1 MGIKVMTTPKI
12 QLPTPKVVTLAAA
25 LLITC
30 VTSTLAHHSLAAGF
44 DVNKVLTLSG
54 AITEMKWTNPHSWLS
69 IEVKNES
76 GEVEKWAIEFGS
88 TNALLRN
95 GWRRDDLSVGVI
107 VTVTGYVAR
116 DGSKQISA
124 TGVKLPDGRTLFAGQ
139 APAVGN

>member
-1 MGIKVMTTPKI
+1 MGCRS
-12 QLPTPKVVTLAAA
+12 LALALAAVVLSA
-25 LLITC
+25 TTT
-30 VTSTLAHHSLAAGF
+30 VAHHSLAAGF
-44 DVNKVLTLSG
+44 DVNKMLTLSG

-69 IEVKNES
+69 IDVKNDA
-76 GEVEKWAIEFGS
+76 GEVEKWAVEFGS

-95 GWRRDDLSVGVI
+95 GWRRDDLPVGVV

-139 APAVGN
+139 APAN